1 MWLVGVPSGW
11 NLWVWLECIGVISG
25 CCCKEAYI
33 IIYIIIYMSINR
45 HVYYTYM
52 YTCIYK
58 GTDLDS

>member
-33 IIYIIIYMSINR
+33 IIYMSINR